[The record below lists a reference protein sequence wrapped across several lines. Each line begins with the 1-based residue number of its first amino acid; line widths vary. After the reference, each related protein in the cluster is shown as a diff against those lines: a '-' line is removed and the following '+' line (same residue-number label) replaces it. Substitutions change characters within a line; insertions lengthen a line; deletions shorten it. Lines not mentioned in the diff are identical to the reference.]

1 MEVVLALIAALLFSL
16 GTVLQQQVAAKSSE
30 KEASS
35 AGFMLQLARQPRWL
49 AGVVANG
56 LGFGAQAA
64 ALAIGRL
71 VVVQP
76 LLATTVVFSLPL
88 NALLGG
94 RRPEARELAAAV
106 AVTAGLALFL
116 VAADPEGGKDD
127 ASAFAWTVSFAV
139 IGVAAA
145 ALTLAARGRAPARR
159 AALLGTAGGILLGLA
174 AALTKA
180 TVERLDDGIL
190 DLLGDWH
197 LYALVVV
204 GYLGVMLTQRS
215 FQTGA
220 LAPAVATQM
229 AFDPIASVLLGVF
242 AFDETIHESTGS
254 VILALA
260 AFAVVIAGLVYLAG
274 AEQKRGEPGGATAP
288 AS

>member
-1 MEVVLALIAALLFSL
+1 M
-16 GTVLQQQVAAKSSE
+16 
-30 KEASS
+30 
-35 AGFMLQLARQPRWL
+35 
-49 AGVVANG
+49 
-56 LGFGAQAA
+56 
-64 ALAIGRL
+64 
-71 VVVQP
+71 
-76 LLATTVVFSLPL
+76 
-88 NALLGG
+88 
-94 RRPEARELAAAV
+94 

-127 ASAFAWTVSFAV
+127 ASGFAWIVSFAV

-159 AALLGTAGGILLGLA
+159 AALLGIAGGIMFGLA

-197 LYALVVV
+197 FYALVVV
-204 GYLGVMLTQRS
+204 GYVGLTLSQSS

-229 AFDPIASVLLGVF
+229 ASTRSQRCAASLP
-242 AFDETIHESTGS
+242 STGPS
-254 VILALA
+254 TRARAALILA
-260 AFAVVIAGLVYLAG
+260 
-274 AEQKRGEPGGATAP
+274 RPP
-288 AS
+288 SRW

>member
-30 KEASS
+30 EEASS
-35 AGFMLQLARQPRWL
+35 AGFLLRLARQPRWL
-49 AGVVANG
+49 AGVVADG
-56 LGFGAQAA
+56 LGFAAQAG

-94 RRPEARELAAAV
+94 RRPKPRELAAAV

-116 VAADPEGGKDD
+116 VAANPEGGKND
-127 ASAFAWTVSFAV
+127 ASGLAWIVSFAV
-139 IGVAAA
+139 IGVVSA
-145 ALTLAARGRAPARR
+145 ALTLAARGRSPRQR
-159 AALLGTAGGILLGLA
+159 AALLGIAAGIMFGLA

-180 TVERLDDGIL
+180 TVERLDEGFL
-190 DLLGDWH
+190 HLLGDWH
-197 LYALVVV
+197 VYALIIVA
-204 GYLGVMLTQRS
+204 YLGLTLSQSS

-242 AFDETIHESTGS
+242 ALDETIHESTGGLT
-254 VILALA
+254 LALV

-274 AEQKRGEPGGATAP
+274 AQQKGAEPGGAAAP
-288 AS
+288 A